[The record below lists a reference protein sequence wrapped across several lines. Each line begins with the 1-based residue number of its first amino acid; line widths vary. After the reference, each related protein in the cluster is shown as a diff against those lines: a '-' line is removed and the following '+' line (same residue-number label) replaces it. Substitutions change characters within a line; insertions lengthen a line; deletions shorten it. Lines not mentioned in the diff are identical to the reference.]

1 MATYFKK
8 PSIEKAEQ
16 SVIMDRVLEQK
27 KKELSPEEYNK
38 YANYTTQQELLEEAA
53 RRNLLAI
60 PDPKLQWN
68 EKTKRYDWGDID
80 WSEFWQVV
88 KGHGPCNKQRIA
100 ARVKAHEDGKWVR
113 DAAMVYA
120 EKQSNKEVK
129 QAV

>member
-27 KKELSPEEYNK
+27 KKELSPEDYTR

-60 PDPKLQWN
+60 PDPKKHQTISFIKSGIRILGYFLLPFN
-68 EKTKRYDWGDID
+68 LLLGAGVLIL
-80 WSEFWQVV
+80 SEIVGIYEELV
-88 KGHGPCNKQRIA
+88 
-100 ARVKAHEDGKWVR
+100 
-113 DAAMVYA
+113 
-120 EKQSNKEVK
+120 
-129 QAV
+129 